1 MNWRNPF
8 LTTYLAVTVVGAG
21 ILGYMLYS
29 SMSHYDEVDASY
41 TDAVDK
47 LNKLQ
52 NRHPFPNEEN
62 YRKYEAYTAD
72 YRAAY
77 QQLLG
82 QLNKMQKPLEAITP
96 QTFQDRLRAYVSE
109 VMATGQKNGVE
120 FEPGFYLG
128 FDQYRDTLP
137 SNEASAPLARELE
150 GIRALV
156 GRLVDLK
163 VHKILGVK
171 RTLLPEEGGA
181 AQSAPTPQQRP
192 GRPALRMAQ
201 QPASDV
207 ITVNPFEIAFVS
219 DQARFRQAVNSI
231 TQADQFLV
239 LRTLNVVN
247 SNTEGPKRAEDASAE
262 QQPAATP
269 APDQAADLTGANAA
283 APVSHMRLLVGRE
296 TLTVA
301 ARIEM
306 LTFNLPASK

>member
-8 LTTYLAVTVVGAG
+8 LTTYLAVTLVGAA
-21 ILGYMLYS
+21 LFGYLLYS
-29 SMSHYDEVDASY
+29 SWSHYTEVDASY
-41 TDAVDK
+41 ADAVDK

-62 YRKYEAYTAD
+62 YQKYEAYTAD

-82 QLNKMQKPLEAITP
+82 QLGRMQKPLESITP

-109 VMATGQKNGVE
+109 VMAAGQKNGVE

-137 SNEASAPLARELE
+137 SNEAVAPLARELE

-156 GRLVDLK
+156 SRLVDLK
-163 VHKILGVK
+163 IHKILGIK
-171 RTLLPEEGGA
+171 RSLLAEEGGA
-181 AQSAPTPQQRP
+181 AAAPQATPPPRLA
-192 GRPALRMAQ
+192 RPAPKAA
-201 QPASDV
+201 PASNV

-219 DQARFRQAVNSI
+219 DQARLRQAVNSI
-231 TQADQFLV
+231 TQADQFLI
-239 LRTLNVVN
+239 LRTLNVLN
-247 SNTEGPKRAEDASAE
+247 SSPEGPKRAEEPSAE
-262 QQPAATP
+262 QPAVTDPAAPATP
-269 APDQAADLTGANAA
+269 M
-283 APVSHMRLLVGRE
+283 SRMRLLVGRE

>member
-21 ILGYMLYS
+21 IFGYMLYS
-29 SMSHYDEVDASY
+29 SMSHYNEVDANY
-41 TDAVDK
+41 ADAVDK

-82 QLNKMQKPLEAITP
+82 QLDKMQKPLEAITP
-96 QTFQDRLRAYVSE
+96 QTFQDRLRSYVSE
-109 VMATGQKNGVE
+109 VMAAGQKNGVE

-150 GIRALV
+150 GIRALAS
-156 GRLVDLK
+156 RLVDLK
-163 VHKILGVK
+163 VRKIIGIK

-181 AQSAPTPQQRP
+181 AESAPTPPRS
-192 GRPALRMAQ
+192 GRPSPRMGQ
-201 QPASDV
+201 QPASNV
-207 ITVNPFEIAFVS
+207 ITVNPFEIAFVA
-219 DQARFRQAVNSI
+219 DQARLRQAVNSI
-231 TQADQFLV
+231 TQADQFLI
-239 LRTLNVVN
+239 LRTLNVLN
-247 SNTEGPKRAEDASAE
+247 SSTEGPKRAEEPSAD
-262 QQPAATP
+262 QQPP
-269 APDQAADLTGANAA
+269 ASDQTADLTGANPAAA

>member
-21 ILGYMLYS
+21 IFGYMLYS

-82 QLNKMQKPLEAITP
+82 QLDKMQKPLEAITP

-109 VMATGQKNGVE
+109 VMAAGQKNGVE

-150 GIRALV
+150 GIRTLAS
-156 GRLVDLK
+156 RLVDLK
-163 VHKILGVK
+163 IRKIIGIK

-181 AQSAPTPQQRP
+181 AEATPPPRS
-192 GRPALRMAQ
+192 GRPAPRIAQ
-201 QPASDV
+201 RPASNV
-207 ITVNPFEIAFVS
+207 ITVNPFEIAFVA
-219 DQARFRQAVNSI
+219 DQARLRQAVNSI
-231 TQADQFLV
+231 TQADQFLI
-239 LRTLNVVN
+239 LRTLNVLN
-247 SNTEGPKRAEDASAE
+247 SNTEGPKRAEDPSAE
-262 QQPAATP
+262 QPAAAP
-269 APDQAADLTGANAA
+269 ALDQAADLTGANPAAA